1 MCVCVCVCVCVLHT
15 VLVSA
20 HPLQALQVCM
30 QGILESL
37 IVIDR
42 LMFLQENRLTPDV
55 IPVFDEDISPRNL
68 AILAAL

>member
-1 MCVCVCVCVCVLHT
+1 VCVCVCVLHT

-20 HPLQALQVCM
+20 HPQALQVCM